1 MKRLIA
7 LLVTITLSLTA
18 SSQAVTK
25 DSSFYTLPAPWA
37 RQIVIELLRG
47 DSTRDENTLLW
58 KNIDI
63 LNDQVKYK
71 DVMIA
76 GKDSMISLKN
86 EIITSKDTTI
96 SYMSRQ
102 VTEYKNLSQSLEKK
116 YDRQKRNSIFKDV
129 SATAIIAGLLA
140 ILIFR

>member
-1 MKRLIA
+1 
-7 LLVTITLSLTA
+7 
-18 SSQAVTK
+18 
-25 DSSFYTLPAPWA
+25 LPAPWA